1 MSGFL
6 RRARKI
12 ESGGAARP
20 GPGSLRQIDR
30 KQSGGYLLFLPVTS
44 LAARMDH
51 FNGLLESEPV
61 AQLVEQRTFNPLVV
75 GSIPTGL
82 TRK

>member
-1 MSGFL
+1 MSRFL
-6 RRARKI
+6 RHARKFQR
-12 ESGGAARP
+12 ERKARP
-20 GPGSLRQIDR
+20 GLGSLRQIDPR
-30 KQSGGYLLFLPVTS
+30 QSGGYLLFLPVTS
-44 LAARMDH
+44 
-51 FNGLLESEPV
+51 LESEPV